1 MTAPSGADRT
11 RPLPV
16 EILAVAVLVLM
27 AGFVFKSHCYID
39 GAWNGGEQ
47 YTIGCYT
54 DVVPFWSE
62 RGVADGAVP
71 YIDTPLEYPVL
82 TGAQIWLEGA
92 ASRALVGSSA
102 NALVFLTMVTLV
114 NALLA
119 LGILAL
125 LHRMD
130 VPLHRLWWWALA
142 PAIVLYVGHNWD
154 LLAMFLAVL
163 CIALH
168 RRGNAFGA
176 GVALGLGTA
185 AKLFPALLL
194 PLLVL
199 THLRRRETG
208 HLVRTIGGAAL
219 AWLTVNLPVAL
230 AVPERWA
237 EFYTFS
243 QERIGTFAAT
253 WTLLND
259 LGLLTTG
266 VEQRNLWGLVAFA
279 LGAVAIVLAGW
290 RTHRGHEWVLITP
303 VLAWFLLTNKVW
315 SPQFDLWLVPLLVLT
330 ARRVWPLAAF
340 AVSDVLVYWTEFWW
354 LARRAAYTP
363 SGSYEMLAAASGLRA
378 LVLIGIIV
386 FAVRDRAP
394 EWIEPVRAAPS
405 RPVVDEPTPAIGA
418 DSR

>member
-1 MTAPSGADRT
+1 MTAPSGADHS

-27 AGFVFKSHCYID
+27 AGFVFKSHCYVD
-39 GAWNGGEQ
+39 GTWDSGEQ

-62 RGVADGAVP
+62 RGVADGALP

-92 ASRALVGSSA
+92 ASRALVGSGA
-102 NALVFLTMVTLV
+102 NALVFLTMVALV

-130 VPLHRLWWWALA
+130 VPPRRLWWWALA

-154 LLAMFLAVL
+154 LLAMFFAVL

-176 GVALGLGTA
+176 GVAVGFGTA

-194 PLLVL
+194 PLLAL

-219 AWLTVNLPVAL
+219 AWFAVNLPVAL

-378 LVLIGIIV
+378 VVLIGIIV

-394 EWIEPVRAAPS
+394 EWIEPVREAPS
-405 RPVVDEPTPAIGA
+405 HPVVNEPTPAIGA